1 MSGSDVIKFPCTA
14 LISWQK
20 QEGRNSLPWQ
30 KTHDPYQRWL
40 AEIMLQQTQVTAVIP
55 YFQKFVERF
64 PTVEHLASASEDEVM
79 ASWAGLGY
87 YSRARN
93 LHACAKAVVE
103 KFSGSFPLELNKL
116 LELPGIGRS
125 TAGAIIS
132 AVTDSPVP
140 MLDGNVKRVFARFF
154 KINEVYGTAG
164 FEKVLWELTENNL
177 PQEEG
182 RAFSQGLMDL
192 GSMIC
197 TRSNPKCLLC
207 PVSELCCAGKEGC
220 AAEYPVKAKKKA
232 KPERHKFWYVCTRG
246 ETVWLE
252 KRTGKGVWKHLWS
265 LPEGEDLTHEGTPLP
280 KVFHEFTHYK
290 LTASPV
296 HVLDAELNESE
307 YGGWFNR
314 EDIEQIGIPSPVKKL
329 LLKEVFG
336 KILLS

>member
-1 MSGSDVIKFPCTA
+1 M
-14 LISWQK
+14 
-20 QEGRNSLPWQ
+20 PWQ

>member
-1 MSGSDVIKFPCTA
+1 M
-14 LISWQK
+14 
-20 QEGRNSLPWQ
+20 PWQ
-30 KTHDPYQRWL
+30 KTHDPYRRWL

-79 ASWAGLGY
+79 ANWAGLGY

-103 KFSGSFPLELNKL
+103 KFSGRFPLELNKL

-132 AVTDSPVP
+132 AVTDKPVP

-164 FEKVLWELTENNL
+164 FEKVLWDLAENNL

-207 PVSELCCAGKEGC
+207 PVSELCRAGKEGC
-220 AAEYPVKAKKKA
+220 PAEYPIKAKKKA
-232 KPERHKFWYVCTRG
+232 KPVRHTFWYVCTRG
-246 ETVWLE
+246 EAVWLE

-265 LPEGEDLTHEGTPLP
+265 FPEGDDLTHKGTPLP
-280 KVFHEFTHYK
+280 TVFHEFTHYK
-290 LTASPV
+290 LTASPILG
-296 HVLDAELNESE
+296 LDAELNESDH
-307 YGGWFNR
+307 GGWFSR

-329 LLKEVFG
+329 LLEEVFG
-336 KILLS
+336 KILLA

>member
-1 MSGSDVIKFPCTA
+1 M
-14 LISWQK
+14 
-20 QEGRNSLPWQ
+20 PWQ
-30 KTHDPYQRWL
+30 KTYDPDQRWL
-40 AEIMLQQTQVTAVIP
+40 AEIMLQQTLVNAVIP
-55 YFQKFVERF
+55 YFQNFVERV
-64 PTVEHLASASEDEVM
+64 PTVEPRASASEDEVM
-79 ASWAGLGY
+79 ANWAGLGY

-103 KFSGSFPLELNKL
+103 KFSGRFPLELNTL

-132 AVTDSPVP
+132 AVTDKPVP

-164 FEKVLWELTENNL
+164 FEKVLWDLTENNL

-207 PVSELCCAGKEGC
+207 PVSVLCRAAKEGC
-220 AAEYPVKAKKKA
+220 PAEYPIKAKKKA

-246 ETVWLE
+246 EAVWLE

-265 LPEGEDLTHEGTPLP
+265 LPEGDDLTCKGTPLP
-280 KVFHEFTHYK
+280 TVVHEFTHYK
-290 LTASPV
+290 LTASPI
-296 HVLDAELNESE
+296 HVLDAELNESDH
-307 YGGWFNR
+307 GGWFTR

-329 LLKEVFG
+329 LLEEVFG
-336 KILLS
+336 KILLA